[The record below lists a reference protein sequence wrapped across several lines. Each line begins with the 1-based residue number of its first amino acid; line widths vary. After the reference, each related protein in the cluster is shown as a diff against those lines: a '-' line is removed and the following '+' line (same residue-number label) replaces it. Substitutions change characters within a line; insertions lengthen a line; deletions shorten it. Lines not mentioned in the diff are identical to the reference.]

1 MAKITGHEGT
11 IFKGIARCFNSEFDM
26 ITAVEGGETK
36 GGIKTVVLIRY
47 EGPKELPAC
56 QYPDGPKSRNAQA
69 YQSAHGCWSWK

>member
-1 MAKITGHEGT
+1 
-11 IFKGIARCFNSEFDM
+11 M

-56 QYPDGPKSRNAQA
+56 QYPDVLKVEMLKPTRVLMGAGLGNDTALITDGRFSGFQC
-69 YQSAHGCWSWK
+69 Q